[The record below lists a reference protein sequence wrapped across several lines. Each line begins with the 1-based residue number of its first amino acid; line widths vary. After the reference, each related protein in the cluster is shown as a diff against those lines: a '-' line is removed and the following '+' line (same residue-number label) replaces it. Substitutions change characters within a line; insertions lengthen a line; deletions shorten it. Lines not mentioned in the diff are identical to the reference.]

1 MPFELMANR
10 LGRLA
15 ERETRS
21 IIVLPELPDRSL
33 PEGVYTLHEMY
44 CNERGCDCRR
54 VFLNIQASFRPGP
67 EAVVAWGWESRAFYA
82 RWLREADEATLDD
95 LIGPA
100 LNVGSP
106 ATELAEPL
114 LEKVTMLLETDE
126 AYAARIQE
134 HYRIWRA
141 HIDGKRQ
148 KAGAAPGWF
157 STPPPT
163 RRPRRR

>member
-67 EAVVAWGWESRAFYA
+67 EAVVAWGAGSRA
-82 RWLREADEATLDD
+82 R
-95 LIGPA
+95 
-100 LNVGSP
+100 
-106 ATELAEPL
+106 
-114 LEKVTMLLETDE
+114 
-126 AYAARIQE
+126 
-134 HYRIWRA
+134 
-141 HIDGKRQ
+141 
-148 KAGAAPGWF
+148 
-157 STPPPT
+157 STPAGCARPT
-163 RRPRRR
+163 RPRSTTSSAPR